1 MTIGI
6 TLQLFI
12 DATPRSNMSGI
23 TACWWDST
31 DPSQIA
37 SPAGKTVGASTD
49 ATGTLNL
56 DLSSVSALS
65 VGAPGFLLLY
75 LPDAQSPQE
84 ALVFAGVV
92 DTSEVVSGI
101 PLGYIAESDAS
112 ASAAIAVHQAAI
124 AQDCAEQTA
133 QDKAQ
138 TALDRIATAENRIA
152 TAADREQTGIDAAA
166 ASSAKTAA
174 ELAASSASTQAED
187 ASGSATA
194 AAVSAATASAKAE
207 EASGSATAAAVSA
220 ATASA
225 KAALLGS
232 VATTSAT
239 GTIALTAE
247 SAVYQLINPN
257 GAARDVTLP
266 TLTAGDAGR
275 AFVVKNT
282 ESTGNFLTIKTSSG
296 TQVGPALGN
305 GYTLFVVWSG
315 SVWEAL

>member
-1 MTIGI
+1 MIIGI

-49 ATGTLNL
+49 ATGTLSL

-92 DTSEVVSGI
+92 ETSEVVSGI

-112 ASAAIAVHQAAI
+112 ASAAIAVHQAML
-124 AQDCAEQTA
+124 AQVAAESTA
-133 QDKAQ
+133 D
-138 TALDRIATAENRIA
+138 DRL
-152 TAADREQTGIDAAA
+152 QTGTD
-166 ASSAKTAA
+166 
-174 ELAASSASTQAED
+174 
-187 ASGSATA
+187 
-194 AAVSAATASAKAE
+194 AATA
-207 EASGSATAAAVSA
+207 T
-220 ATASA
+220 A

-232 VATTSAT
+232 TATVTAT

-282 ESTGNFLTIKTSSG
+282 GSAGNALTVKIAAG
-296 TQVGPALGN
+296 TQIGPLIAN
-305 GYTLFVVWSG
+305 GYASAYVWSG
-315 SVWEAL
+315 TGWESI